1 MHIVNKLTPNKFMS
15 EYLLTEDAI
24 ILDIRTIE
32 ELNDNAAIPNAIH
45 INFFE
50 SNFESKLKDID
61 KNNMLLIYCESGSRS
76 NRVCQVLKNE
86 GFENVAYL
94 EGGIIAWDKY
104 CGIDNNFHANYFE
117 NFEG

>member
-1 MHIVNKLTPNKFMS
+1 MDTVKKLTPNKFMTEFLLS
-15 EYLLTEDAI
+15 ENAI
-24 ILDIRTIE
+24 ILDIRTSE
-32 ELNDNAAIPNAIH
+32 EVTENAAIPNAMH

-50 SNFESKLKDID
+50 SNFENKLKEID
-61 KNNMLLIYCESGSRS
+61 KQDMLLVYCESGARS
-76 NRVCQVLKNE
+76 SRVCQVLTKE

-94 EGGIIAWDKY
+94 EGGIIAWDRY